1 MVNRETDTANGE
13 DDGPLTE
20 VNFWSSRTIDLSG
33 IHEQIERPGVK
44 KIVAALAAAKSSYLK
59 PFLDLSRM
67 IQEGREEA
75 VDNLKFLSNLTA
87 PCELLAD
94 ASPAEIPALLP
105 SILHVVRLVWRYSR
119 FYNTDERLTGLLRK
133 VSNEVIARC
142 RGAISTR
149 EILDGDV
156 EASTVTLE
164 QSIAA
169 GEAWRKVFASTKAA
183 IDADKDSAGGR
194 SWDGMDNASIFA
206 QVDAFMQRCRDLL
219 EVCEA
224 QAQFARRG
232 RGGKQAPLPEFGIKG
247 NAGDVASSL
256 RSIEAS
262 FEKSV
267 SVLRGLHYDVLDVK
281 STRWHDDYNAF
292 KSSIKD
298 LEVMFMNVV
307 NTVFEGAVTTTA
319 VVELLD
325 AFTALAKRETVRRCV
340 EKQAAAVHTAFAAE
354 VSGIKKTFDKLKG
367 SPPLMHRDHPKYAGA
382 ALWARTLHRR
392 VSRQWEELEAASA
405 YLSPSREAEAAA
417 AKYAELDSALDEYV
431 RKMYSEWIVTI
442 EAGMG
447 RFLDINLMVRSAQA
461 LQGGSGRERYGFIET
476 NFDRRLLQLFMEVRC
491 WGHLG
496 FEIPYTAT
504 DVTDHS
510 ERYRVLRENVTLVV
524 RDYNSNLSSLTP
536 AERKI
541 FGERLQYLEKKVGPG
556 LNKLTWS
563 AKQVTDIFIKDV
575 RRVTQ
580 EVTRLVADFQQ
591 TKRLAH
597 QICRSISATT
607 LVALKKKTVY
617 SQALFESD
625 QAAHHARIR
634 TVLGKFHE
642 ELRALLSASYE
653 TFKNDGEEVQREWR
667 KFVHGLDASVED
679 ALRLTVKRSLQEL
692 ARAING
698 DAKTDVQPLFQITV
712 TLHTSKVEFKPAIA
726 GDTGLTQTVNA
737 VAKEAIA
744 TTAAMPRLADSLLAA
759 AAAEAKDG
767 TKASFY
773 TALSNDEDV
782 LKVLVQVMSG
792 MREMLPKL
800 QQYLSTWDRYK
811 HIWDVD
817 KDAFMRRYAKAN
829 RALTAFE
836 TDITRYKELQHD
848 IQSEEG
854 ITSIGFIRI
863 DAAPLQQ
870 ALVAH
875 CHTWQAKF
883 TQLLNSN
890 AEAELNTLYS
900 HMAEV
905 TETFEKK
912 PLNLD
917 QLAAQINLH
926 AAEHSGIERTEAR
939 FEPLETQYRLLEKFE
954 VQVKESELA
963 RLAEL
968 RVNWGAYTKM
978 LADAS
983 SRLQKAKA
991 DFKDDLITS
1000 LNDFNDRVRET
1011 RDSFLKNAPF
1021 TADTT
1026 PEDAFETL
1034 ADFRAK
1040 CEAIRKSQA
1049 EMVSGLALF
1058 AIDPPANMETAAIEQ
1073 DLGTLEA
1080 IWTMLGEWTKS
1091 MDEWKFGR
1099 FSSMDTG
1106 AIDAV
1111 AQQYGKR
1118 VYKLKKEVKGW
1129 KVLDSLSDQID
1140 GIKKLMPLIGDLRN
1154 PAMRDR
1160 HWAQLME
1167 EVGQSFDPH
1176 SDSFTLE
1183 RVLELGLKDH
1193 EELIASLSNAAAK
1206 ELAIEEAVL
1215 KVEALWADLKLDITE
1230 YKEYLK
1236 LRSTEDVYSALEDNA
1251 VALSTMKSSRFAAA
1265 FVTDLEKWERTL
1277 SHISETI
1284 EVLMGTQRKWMY
1296 LESIFVGS
1304 EDIRK
1309 QLPAESAMFDDVND
1323 AFCGAMRTL
1332 SEAASALAGC
1342 TAPGM
1347 LDSLNAMD
1355 EKLDRI
1361 QKSLDEY
1368 LETKR
1373 QAFPRFYFLSNDD
1386 LLEILGQARD
1396 PQAVQP
1402 HMRKCFEAIK
1412 TLEMKEVG
1420 KDGKKVLEAVGINS
1434 TDKEYVPLSSPTL
1447 CGGPVETWLL
1457 GIEANMVS
1465 TLTSLLFK
1473 CYGEMK
1479 KTKREKWIKDWA
1491 GMLSLAAGQV
1501 AWTIECTKAL
1511 HSMSEG
1517 HKSAMRQARKK
1528 QTSLLNKLCDMV
1540 RGNLGKL
1547 DRNKVVN
1554 ILTVEVHSREVID
1567 KMVKA
1572 GCASV
1577 NDFEWLL
1584 QLRFYW
1590 EAGSEKCVVRQ
1601 TNTSHWFGYEYLGN
1615 PGRLVITPLTDR
1627 CYTTL
1632 TTALHLHRGGLP
1644 QGPAGTGKTE
1654 TVKDLAKNLAKN
1666 CIVFNCSDGLDY
1678 KSLGRMF
1685 SGLAQTGAW
1694 SCFDEFNRIE
1704 VEVLSV
1710 VAQQISSILTAI
1722 TEKRTRFV
1730 FEGRDI
1736 RLDPT
1741 CGIFVTMNPGYA
1753 GRSELPE
1760 NLKALLRPMSMM
1772 TPDISLII
1780 EIMLYAEGFT
1790 TSKIL
1795 SKKMN
1800 TLYHLMMQQLSKQDH
1815 YDFGLRSVKSVLN
1828 QAGAL
1833 KRSDPGL
1840 PEDVILLRS
1849 IRDMNAPKFIAQ
1861 DMPLFNA
1868 LMSDL
1873 FPGTDVPAIDYGK
1886 LQEALEDEM
1895 RARDL
1900 QLIPSVIFKCIQTY
1914 ESKLTRHGNMLVG
1927 PSLSGKSTAWSVLAA
1942 AMTNLKKAGVD
1953 GFESVRPIVINPKAV
1968 PYANLYGEYDLNT
1981 FEWTDGVLAKVMRDV
1996 CADEKPDEKWLLMDG
2011 PVDTLWIESMNT
2023 VLDDNKLLTLINGE
2037 RIAMPAQVSLLFE
2050 VEDLS
2055 VASPATVSRAG
2066 MVYVDASELGW
2077 RPYVDSWLAKKE
2089 GAIREQL
2096 QGLVDRS
2103 LAKGLALRKTVKEP
2117 IAIAEMAA
2125 ARSVCRLFDALSPPT
2140 NGEGAAKLIELSFF
2154 YALVWSLGASVDE
2167 QGRKVIDA
2175 YVRELE
2181 PSYPHKNSVFEYF
2194 VEPKRGAWAHWEE
2207 KLSTTFRIAPDTP
2220 FNQILVPTTDTV
2232 RYGHLMSTL
2241 MHAGWHVMLTGD
2253 VGVGKSSIITS
2264 TLGSLGES
2272 FLSTTINFSARTKS
2286 TRVSDDIEA
2295 KVEKRTKDTWAP
2307 PGGKKLVVF
2316 IDDFNMPEKEVFFA
2330 QPPLEILRQWMQYS
2344 FWYDLKKQT
2353 QKFVKDTQLVAG
2365 LGHPGG
2371 GRTAISARTT
2381 HCFHVLNLA
2390 FPAAS
2395 QVRKIFGTL
2404 INSHLVHFGEDVKSA
2419 GDLMVSATYEIYLK
2433 MCSDLLPTPDKP
2445 HYTFNLRDISRVMQG
2460 VMQAQK
2466 ISYDSK
2472 DAIIRLWVN
2481 ECYRVFGDRL
2491 TNEPDHATFA
2501 AIVNDRTIAAF
2512 GVKLSTFFK
2521 DGVMSQFCDFMSVP
2535 KTEGAKPPYEEV
2547 TDAHGLK
2554 KFVEEKLEDYNMEPG
2569 AQRMDLVC
2577 FSDAIGHICR
2587 IKRILSMPHG
2597 HAMLVGVGGSG
2608 RQSLTRLSAYIAEF
2622 KVFTIEVVRGYKS
2635 ELFREDLKKVYDLAG
2650 LQQLDTVFLFNDT
2663 QVIDNS
2669 FLEDI
2674 NGMLTAGE
2682 VSGLYPPDEASTIR
2696 EAVRADVEKAGRPTT
2711 NDSMWQFFIER
2722 TRAHLHIVLCMS
2734 PIGESYRDYVRMF
2747 PALVSCT
2754 TIDWFADWPADAL
2767 KEVAL
2772 KFLEDVPIEEKHLG
2786 GISSVF
2792 ATAQQSVLT
2801 ESRSMLAR
2809 LGRPNYVTPTNYLEL
2824 VKGYCKLLIE
2834 KRKKV
2839 GDQANKLKNGLQK
2852 LSDTAVQVAEMS
2864 VELEQ
2869 KKKIVAKATVEC
2881 EEMLVVI
2888 VQEKRVVDEQEK
2900 QVNTESEK
2908 LTKDEVETR
2917 KIADDA
2923 QGDLDKAL
2931 PALEAA
2937 QSALE
2942 LLNKKDMSEIKAYSK
2957 PPPAVEMVM
2966 EAVMVL
2972 RKSEA
2977 KWSEAKRQLGDANFL
2992 MQLVTFDK
3000 DGLTDSILSK
3010 VSKYTKL
3017 AEFDPE
3023 MVGNVSKAAKS
3034 LCMWVR
3040 AMEVY
3045 GRIAKEVAP
3054 KRAKLNAAMKT
3065 LSSKQALLAESQAK
3079 VKEISD
3085 RVAALRDKYTTNVN
3099 NKEKLKKESE
3109 DLEVML
3115 ARATQLV
3122 DGLGG
3127 ERARWEVSIGTLDD
3141 SLANLVGDCLLAA
3154 AFLSYCG
3161 PFDADYR
3168 QVLLTDNWAK
3178 AVRGLSIPCS
3188 EHFDFCNFLA
3198 NPEDVRDWNIQGLPA
3213 DAFSIENGVTVT
3225 RGTRWPLM
3233 IDPQEQANKWIRNME
3248 KANGLKVVTLK
3259 QADYLRTLENA
3270 IAFGQPVLM
3279 QEVEEELDP
3288 SLEPIMSRAVVKVG
3302 NRQII
3307 RLGDKEVDYNPDFR
3321 FYLTTKLANPHYTP
3335 EISTKACLVNF
3346 CVKQQGLEDQLL
3358 GIVVRKERPELEVQ
3372 KNDLVV
3378 AVASGKRKL
3387 VELEDT
3393 ILRMLSEASGSLL
3406 DDEELVLTLQSSKT
3420 TSNEVQS
3427 QLAVSEQTEK
3437 KIDAARE
3444 GYRPCAN
3451 RASILYFLLSDLA
3464 RVDPMYQ
3471 FSLDAYVGLFNQSLD
3486 KSAKSDDLQERLK
3499 SLNEYH
3505 TFFVYRS
3512 TCRALFEMHKLLFSF
3527 QICSKILQG
3536 AGKMDV
3542 PEYNFFLRGGQVFD
3556 KSQQPANPCAGWM
3569 SELAWDHV
3577 TELDKLPNFRN
3588 IMQSFESSGRDW
3600 AEWYRHPE
3608 PETPAAR
3615 LPGEWENRCT
3625 ELQRLIIVRCLR
3637 PDRIVFA
3644 TTAFIVNNLGAR
3656 YTEPPVLDLGSVL
3669 GDSTAITPLIFV
3681 LSPGV
3686 DPTNQ
3691 LIHLSQQKEVIFNTI
3706 ALGQGQS
3713 PHAVRL
3719 IDEGLQEGHWVLLAN
3734 CHLMMSWLGELDKMI
3749 EAFPTRSPHASFR
3762 LWLSSSPH
3770 PYFPIGILQRGVKMT
3785 TEPPKGLKANMTR
3798 LIHNMP
3804 ESKFSQC
3811 SKPQKYKKL
3820 LYAMCWFHSLLV
3832 DRRKFGNLGWNIP
3845 YDFNDS
3851 DFEVSELCLRLYLDE
3866 YDQTPWDALKY
3877 LISEINYG
3885 GRVTDDRDRRLMN
3898 VYMDQFFCDDAISV
3912 PSHKLSSLPN
3922 YVVPENGPLV
3932 SYKEVCAG
3940 LPQIDR
3946 PEAFG
3951 QHPNADI
3958 ASQIEAG
3965 NSMLEVI
3972 VSLQPRTAD
3981 GAGETPDDKVY
3992 ALAGDL
3998 LELVPEPCDIDAKAG
4013 DGDGSAMHVVLVQE
4027 LQRYN
4032 KLLVSIRRS
4041 LSDVRKG
4048 IKGLV
4053 VMSSEL
4059 DAIFQRLLVGA
4070 VPPTWLST
4078 YPSLKPL
4085 ASWSRDL
4092 IQRWQQLMDWCDHGM
4107 PAVFWLAGFTY
4118 PTGFLTALMQTT
4130 ARENTVSVDTLSWD
4144 FPIVNQEEGELRSRP
4159 KDGAYVKG
4167 LFLEGAGWSHENS
4180 CLCEPGPMELI
4191 YNMPIVHFKP
4201 VEAKKRGGKGM
4212 YSCPLYLYPL
4222 RTGSRERP
4230 SFMLNVDIKS
4240 GSTEPEA
4247 WVKRGTALLLALAQ

>member
-1 MVNRETDTANGE
+1 MPSLEAE
-13 DDGPLTE
+13 D
-20 VNFWSSRTIDLSG
+20 
-33 IHEQIERPGVK
+33 
-44 KIVAALAAAKSSYLK
+44 AAAK
-59 PFLDLSRM
+59 F
-67 IQEGREEA
+67 
-75 VDNLKFLSNLTA
+75 
-87 PCELLAD
+87 
-94 ASPAEIPALLP
+94 
-105 SILHVVRLVWRYSR
+105 
-119 FYNTDERLTGLLRK
+119 DE
-133 VSNEVIARC
+133 
-142 RGAISTR
+142 
-149 EILDGDV
+149 
-156 EASTVTLE
+156 
-164 QSIAA
+164 
-169 GEAWRKVFASTKAA
+169 
-183 IDADKDSAGGR
+183 
-194 SWDGMDNASIFA
+194 
-206 QVDAFMQRCRDLL
+206 
-219 EVCEA
+219 
-224 QAQFARRG
+224 
-232 RGGKQAPLPEFGIKG
+232 
-247 NAGDVASSL
+247 
-256 RSIEAS
+256 
-262 FEKSV
+262 
-267 SVLRGLHYDVLDVK
+267 
-281 STRWHDDYNAF
+281 
-292 KSSIKD
+292 
-298 LEVMFMNVV
+298 
-307 NTVFEGAVTTTA
+307 
-319 VVELLD
+319 LD
-325 AFTALAKRETVRRCV
+325 A
-340 EKQAAAVHTAFAAE
+340 
-354 VSGIKKTFDKLKG
+354 
-367 SPPLMHRDHPKYAGA
+367 
-382 ALWARTLHRR
+382 
-392 VSRQWEELEAASA
+392 
-405 YLSPSREAEAAA
+405 
-417 AKYAELDSALDEYV
+417 ALDEFV
-431 RKMYSEWIVTI
+431 RKMYADWIMTI
-442 EAGMG
+442 EAGMH
-447 RFLDINLMVRSAQA
+447 RHLEIPLMVRSTQVLEGAT
-461 LQGGSGRERYGFIET
+461 GRERYGYIET
-476 NFDRRLLQLFMEVRC
+476 NFDKRLLQLFMEVRY
-491 WGHLG
+491 WEQLG
-496 FEIPYTAT
+496 FEIPYAAS
-504 DVTDHS
+504 DVTNHS
-510 ERYRVLRENVTLVV
+510 ERYRVLRENVMLVV
-524 RDYNSNLSSLTP
+524 RDYNANLSSLQP
-536 AERKI
+536 AERKL
-541 FGERLQYLEKKVGPG
+541 FGERLQYLEKKVAPG
-556 LNKLTWS
+556 LNKLTWA
-563 AKQVTDIFIKDV
+563 AKQVTDSFVKDV

-580 EVTRLVADFQQ
+580 EVMRLVADFQQ
-591 TKRLAH
+591 TKRLAN
-597 QICRSISATT
+597 QTCRSLGTT
-607 LVALKKKTVY
+607 SLVALKKKTVY
-617 SQALFESD
+617 SQSMFETD
-625 QAAHHARIR
+625 QAAHHEKIRATFAR
-634 TVLGKFHE
+634 FHE
-642 ELRALLSASYE
+642 EIRSLLASSYE

-667 KFVHGLDASVED
+667 KFVHGVDSSVED
-679 ALRLTVKRSLQEL
+679 ALRQTVKRSLLEL
-692 ARAING
+692 SRAING
-698 DAKTDVQPLFQITV
+698 DTKTDVQPLFQITI
-712 TLHTSKVEFKPAIA
+712 TLQASKVEFKPAIA

-744 TTAAMPRLADSLLAA
+744 TTSAMPRLADSLLASSTESKGGA
-759 AAAEAKDG
+759 LG
-767 TKASFY
+767 SFY

-792 MREMLPKL
+792 MREIMPKL
-800 QQYLSTWDRYK
+800 QKYLVTWDRYK

-836 TDITRYKELQHD
+836 TDITRYKELQQD

-854 ITSIGFIRI
+854 ITNIGFIRI
-863 DAAPLQQ
+863 DAAPLKQ

-875 CHTWQAKF
+875 CHTWQTKF
-883 TQLLNSN
+883 TQLLNTN
-890 AEAELNTLYS
+890 AEAELNALYS

-905 TETFEKK
+905 TATFETK
-912 PLNLD
+912 PLNLE
-917 QLAAQINLH
+917 QLASQINLH
-926 AAEHSGIERTEAR
+926 TAEQAGIERTEAR

-954 VQVKESELA
+954 VQVKESELT

-968 RVNWGAYTKM
+968 RVEWGTFKKTLM
-978 LADAS
+978 DAS
-983 SRLQKAKA
+983 TRLQKAKA
-991 DFKDDLITS
+991 DFKDDLMTS
-1000 LNDFNDRVRET
+1000 LNDFNDGVKEARE
-1011 RDSFLKNAPF
+1011 SFLKTAPF
-1021 TADTT
+1021 TADVNS
-1026 PEDAFETL
+1026 EDAFEMI
-1034 ADFRAK
+1034 ADFKAK
-1040 CEAIRKSQA
+1040 CLAIRKTEG
-1049 EMVSGLALF
+1049 EMASGLAIF
-1058 AIDPPANMETAAIEQ
+1058 SIEPPSNKETTAIEK
-1073 DLGTLEA
+1073 DLETLEA
-1080 IWTMLGEWTKS
+1080 IWSMLREWNQS
-1091 MDEWKFGR
+1091 MEEWKFGK
-1099 FSSMDTG
+1099 FSNMNIEVIETS
-1106 AIDAV
+1106 

-1118 VYKLKKEVKGW
+1118 VHKLKKEIKGW
-1129 KVLDSLSDQID
+1129 KVLDSLSEQIE
-1140 GIKKLMPLIGDLRN
+1140 GIKKLMPLIADLRN
-1154 PAMRDR
+1154 PAMRER
-1160 HWAQLME
+1160 HWTQLME
-1167 EVGQSFDPH
+1167 EVGHNFDPH
-1176 SDSFTLE
+1176 ADSFTLE
-1183 RVLELGLKDH
+1183 KVLELGLKDH
-1193 EELIASLSNAAAK
+1193 EELISSLSNAAAK
-1206 ELAIEEAVL
+1206 ELAIEEAVS
-1215 KVEALWADLKLDITE
+1215 KVEAQWKELKLDICE

-1251 VALSTMKSSRFAAA
+1251 VMLSTMKASRYAVA
-1265 FVTDLEKWERTL
+1265 FLADLEKWERTL

-1309 QLPAESAMFDDVND
+1309 QLPAESAMFDEVNA
-1323 AFCGAMRTL
+1323 AFCGAMMKL
-1332 SEAASALAGC
+1332 NEAPSALAGC
-1342 TAPGM
+1342 TSAGM
-1347 LDSLNAMD
+1347 LESLNAM
-1355 EKLDRI
+1355 EERLDRI

-1412 TLEMKEVG
+1412 TLEMKEAG

-1434 TDKEYVPLSSPTL
+1434 VDKEYVPFTSPTL
-1447 CGGPVETWLL
+1447 CAGPVESWLL
-1457 GIEANMVS
+1457 GVEANMVN
-1465 TLTSLLFK
+1465 TITSLLFK

-1479 KTKREKWIKDWA
+1479 KAKREKWIKEWA
-1491 GMLSLAAGQV
+1491 GMLSLAAGQI
-1501 AWTIECTKAL
+1501 AWTVECTKAL

-1517 HKSAMRQARKK
+1517 HKTAMRQARKK

-1547 DRNKVVN
+1547 DRKKVVN

-1601 TNTSHWFGYEYLGN
+1601 TNTSHWFGYEYIGN

-1710 VAQQISSILTAI
+1710 VAQQILCILTAV
-1722 TEKRTRFV
+1722 TEKRTRFM
-1730 FEGRDI
+1730 FEGKDI
-1736 RLDPT
+1736 KLDST

-1833 KRSDPGL
+1833 KRSDPEL
-1840 PEDVILLRS
+1840 AEDVILLRS

-1873 FPGTDVPAIDYGK
+1873 FPGTDVPVVDYGK
-1886 LQEALEDEM
+1886 LQEALEEEM
-1895 RARDL
+1895 RARNL
-1900 QLIPSVIFKCIQTY
+1900 QLVPSVIFKCIQTY

-1927 PSLSGKSTAWSVLAA
+1927 PSLSGKSTAWNVLAS
-1942 AMTNLKKAGVD
+1942 AMTNLKKAGVE
-1953 GFESVRPIVINPKAV
+1953 GFESVRTIVINPKAV

-1996 CADEKPDEKWLLMDG
+1996 CSDEKPEEKWLLMDG

-2077 RPYVDSWLAKKE
+2077 RPYVDSWLAEKQGSVK
-2089 GAIREQL
+2089 EQL

-2103 LAKGLALRKTVKEP
+2103 LAKGLAIKRSAKEP
-2117 IAIAEMAA
+2117 IPIVDMAA
-2125 ARSVCRLFDALSPPT
+2125 ARSLCRLFDALNPST
-2140 NGEGAAKLIELSFF
+2140 EGEGATKLIELVFY
-2154 YALVWSLGASVDE
+2154 YALVWSLGATFDE
-2167 QGRKVIDA
+2167 EGRKAID
-2175 YVRELE
+2175 VFMRELD
-2181 PSYPHKNSVFEYF
+2181 PSYPHRDSVFEYW
-2194 VEPKRGAWAHWEE
+2194 VDPKRGGWAHWDE
-2207 KLSTTFRIAPDTP
+2207 KLSSNFRIPTDTP
-2220 FNQILVPTTDTV
+2220 FNQILVPTTDTA
-2232 RYGHLMSTL
+2232 RYGYLLSTL
-2241 MHAGWHVMLTGD
+2241 MHSGWHVMLTGD
-2253 VGVGKSSIITS
+2253 VGVGKSSIISS
-2264 TLGSLGES
+2264 TLGSLGDS
-2272 FLSTTINFSARTKS
+2272 FLSTNINFSARTKS

-2307 PGGKKLVVF
+2307 PSGKKLIVF

-2353 QKFVKDTQLVAG
+2353 QKFVRDTQLVAG

-2371 GRTAISARTT
+2371 GRTTISPRTT

-2395 QVRKIFGTL
+2395 QVRKIFGAL
-2404 INSHLVHFGEDVKSA
+2404 INSHLVNFGEDVKSA
-2419 GDLMVSATYEIYLK
+2419 GDLMVNATYEIYIK

-2445 HYTFNLRDISRVMQG
+2445 HYTFNLRDISRVVQG
-2460 VMQAQK
+2460 IMQAQK
-2466 ISYDSK
+2466 ISYDSRE
-2472 DAIIRLWVN
+2472 AIIRLWAN

-2491 TNEPDHATFA
+2491 TNDADHETFT
-2501 AIVNDRTIAAF
+2501 AIVDGRTVAAF
-2512 GVKLSTFFK
+2512 GVPLKNIFK
-2521 DGVMSQFCDFMSVP
+2521 EGVMTQFCDFMSVP
-2535 KTEGAKPPYEEV
+2535 ATEGATPPYEEV
-2547 TDAHGLK
+2547 TDAPALK
-2554 KFVEEKLEDYNMEPG
+2554 KFIEEKLDDYNMEPG

-2577 FSDAIGHICR
+2577 FSDAISHICR
-2587 IKRILSMPHG
+2587 IKRILGMPHG

-2608 RQSLTRLSAYIAEF
+2608 RQSLTRLAAYIAEF

-2635 ELFREDLKKVYDLAG
+2635 DLFREDLKKVYDLTG

-2674 NGMLTAGE
+2674 NGMLTSGE
-2682 VSGLYPPDEASTIR
+2682 VSGLYPADEANNIR
-2696 EAVRADVEKAGRPTT
+2696 EAMRPDVEKAGLPMT
-2711 NDSMWQFFIER
+2711 NDSMWQFFIR
-2722 TRAHLHIVLCMS
+2722 RVRAHLHVVLCMS
-2734 PIGESYRDYVRMF
+2734 PIGESYRNYVRMF

-2754 TIDWFADWPADAL
+2754 TIDWFSDWPAEAL

-2772 KFLEDVPIEEKHLG
+2772 KFLEEVQIDEKHLSG
-2786 GISSVF
+2786 VSSIF

-2834 KRKKV
+2834 KRKTV

-2852 LSDTAVQVAEMS
+2852 LSDTAVQVADMS

-2900 QVNTESEK
+2900 QVNAESEK
-2908 LTKDEVETR
+2908 IAKDEVETR

-2937 QSALE
+2937 QNALE

-2957 PPPAVEMVM
+2957 PPPAVEMVL

-2972 RKSEA
+2972 RKSEP
-2977 KWSEAKRQLGDANFL
+2977 KWAEAKKQLGDANFL
-2992 MQLVTFDK
+2992 MQLVTYDK
-3000 DGLTDSILSK
+3000 EQLTDAILTK

-3023 MVGNVSKAAKS
+3023 QVGNVSRAAKS

-3065 LSSKQALLAESQAK
+3065 LSAKQAQLAEAQAK

-3099 NKEKLKKESE
+3099 NKERLKKESE

-3127 ERARWEVSIGTLDD
+3127 ERARWEVSIGTLEKA
-3141 SLANLVGDCLLAA
+3141 LANLVGDCLLAA

-3168 QVLLTDNWAK
+3168 HTLLKDNWAK
-3178 AVRGLSIPCS
+3178 AVRSLSIPCS
-3188 EHFDFCNFLA
+3188 EDFDFCNFLA

-3213 DAFSIENGVTVT
+3213 DAFSTENGVTVT

-3248 KANGLKVVTLK
+3248 KDNGLKVVTLK
-3259 QADYLRTLENA
+3259 QTDYLRTLENA
-3270 IAFGQPVLM
+3270 ITFGQPVLM

-3288 SLEPIMSRAVVKVG
+3288 SLEPIMSRAIVKVG
-3302 NRQII
+3302 NRSII
-3307 RLGDKEVDYNPDFR
+3307 RLGDKEVEYNPEFR

-3471 FSLDAYVGLFNQSLD
+3471 FSLDAYVGLFNLSLD
-3486 KSAKSDDLQERLK
+3486 KSTKSDDLQERIK
-3499 SLNEYH
+3499 SLNDYH
-3505 TFFVYRS
+3505 TYFVYRS

-3536 AGKMDV
+3536 AGKMDLE
-3542 PEYNFFLRGGQVFD
+3542 EYDFFLRGGQVFD
-3556 KSQQPANPCAGWM
+3556 KSQQPPNPCSDWM
-3569 SELAWDHV
+3569 SEMAWDHI
-3577 TELDKLPNFRN
+3577 TELDKLSNFRN
-3588 IMQSFESSGRDW
+3588 IMQSFESNARDW

-3615 LPGEWENRCT
+3615 LPGEWENRCS

-3656 YTEPPVLDLGSVL
+3656 YTEPPVLDLNSVL
-3669 GDSTAITPLIFV
+3669 GDSTPITPLIFV

-3691 LIHLSQQKEVIFNTI
+3691 LMQLSQQKEVTFNTI

-3749 EAFPTRSPHASFR
+3749 EAFPTRSPHSAFR

-3770 PYFPIGILQRGVKMT
+3770 PNFPIGILQRGVKMT

-3798 LIHNMP
+3798 LINNMP

-3811 SKPQKYKKL
+3811 TKPHKYKKL

-3866 YDQTPWDALKY
+3866 YEETPWDALKY

-3898 VYMDQFFCDDAISV
+3898 VYMDQFFSDDTINT
-3912 PSHKLSSLPN
+3912 PGHKLSSLSN
-3922 YVVPENGPLV
+3922 YVVPEDGPLA
-3932 SYKEVCAG
+3932 SYREVCAG

-3972 VSLQPRTAD
+3972 VSLQPRTSD
-3981 GAGETPDDKVY
+3981 GAGMTPDDKVY

-3998 LELVPEPCDIDAKAG
+3998 LELVPEACDIDEKAG

-4032 KLLVSIRRS
+4032 KLLVTIRKS

-4053 VMSSEL
+4053 VMSSDL
-4059 DAIFQRLLVGA
+4059 DAIFQKLLVGA
-4070 VPPTWLST
+4070 VPPTWLSA

-4092 IQRWQQLMDWCDHGM
+4092 IHRWQQLMDWCDKGM
-4107 PAVFWLAGFTY
+4107 PTVFWLAGFTY
-4118 PTGFLTALMQTT
+4118 PTGFLTALMQTA
-4130 ARENTVSVDTLSWD
+4130 ARENTVSVDTLSWE
-4144 FPIVNQEEGELRSRP
+4144 FPIITQNESDLKTRP

-4167 LFLEGAGWSHENS
+4167 LFLEGAGWHHDNA
-4180 CLCEPGPMELI
+4180 CLCEPEPMELI
-4191 YNMPIVHFKP
+4191 YNMPIMHFKP
-4201 VEAKKRGGKGM
+4201 VETKKRGGKGF

-4230 SFMLNVDIKS
+4230 SFMLNVDLKS
-4240 GSTEPEA
+4240 GSADPEA

>member
-1 MVNRETDTANGE
+1 MVG
-13 DDGPLTE
+13 
-20 VNFWSSRTIDLSG
+20 
-33 IHEQIERPGVK
+33 
-44 KIVAALAAAKSSYLK
+44 
-59 PFLDLSRM
+59 
-67 IQEGREEA
+67 
-75 VDNLKFLSNLTA
+75 
-87 PCELLAD
+87 
-94 ASPAEIPALLP
+94 
-105 SILHVVRLVWRYSR
+105 
-119 FYNTDERLTGLLRK
+119 
-133 VSNEVIARC
+133 
-142 RGAISTR
+142 
-149 EILDGDV
+149 
-156 EASTVTLE
+156 
-164 QSIAA
+164 
-169 GEAWRKVFASTKAA
+169 
-183 IDADKDSAGGR
+183 
-194 SWDGMDNASIFA
+194 
-206 QVDAFMQRCRDLL
+206 
-219 EVCEA
+219 
-224 QAQFARRG
+224 
-232 RGGKQAPLPEFGIKG
+232 
-247 NAGDVASSL
+247 
-256 RSIEAS
+256 
-262 FEKSV
+262 
-267 SVLRGLHYDVLDVK
+267 
-281 STRWHDDYNAF
+281 
-292 KSSIKD
+292 
-298 LEVMFMNVV
+298 
-307 NTVFEGAVTTTA
+307 
-319 VVELLD
+319 
-325 AFTALAKRETVRRCV
+325 
-340 EKQAAAVHTAFAAE
+340 
-354 VSGIKKTFDKLKG
+354 
-367 SPPLMHRDHPKYAGA
+367 
-382 ALWARTLHRR
+382 
-392 VSRQWEELEAASA
+392 
-405 YLSPSREAEAAA
+405 
-417 AKYAELDSALDEYV
+417 
-431 RKMYSEWIVTI
+431 
-442 EAGMG
+442 
-447 RFLDINLMVRSAQA
+447 
-461 LQGGSGRERYGFIET
+461 
-476 NFDRRLLQLFMEVRC
+476 
-491 WGHLG
+491 
-496 FEIPYTAT
+496 
-504 DVTDHS
+504 
-510 ERYRVLRENVTLVV
+510 
-524 RDYNSNLSSLTP
+524 
-536 AERKI
+536 
-541 FGERLQYLEKKVGPG
+541 
-556 LNKLTWS
+556 
-563 AKQVTDIFIKDV
+563 
-575 RRVTQ
+575 
-580 EVTRLVADFQQ
+580 
-591 TKRLAH
+591 
-597 QICRSISATT
+597 
-607 LVALKKKTVY
+607 
-617 SQALFESD
+617 
-625 QAAHHARIR
+625 
-634 TVLGKFHE
+634 
-642 ELRALLSASYE
+642 
-653 TFKNDGEEVQREWR
+653 
-667 KFVHGLDASVED
+667 
-679 ALRLTVKRSLQEL
+679 
-692 ARAING
+692 
-698 DAKTDVQPLFQITV
+698 
-712 TLHTSKVEFKPAIA
+712 
-726 GDTGLTQTVNA
+726 
-737 VAKEAIA
+737 
-744 TTAAMPRLADSLLAA
+744 
-759 AAAEAKDG
+759 
-767 TKASFY
+767 
-773 TALSNDEDV
+773 
-782 LKVLVQVMSG
+782 
-792 MREMLPKL
+792 
-800 QQYLSTWDRYK
+800 
-811 HIWDVD
+811 
-817 KDAFMRRYAKAN
+817 
-829 RALTAFE
+829 
-836 TDITRYKELQHD
+836 
-848 IQSEEG
+848 
-854 ITSIGFIRI
+854 
-863 DAAPLQQ
+863 
-870 ALVAH
+870 
-875 CHTWQAKF
+875 
-883 TQLLNSN
+883 
-890 AEAELNTLYS
+890 
-900 HMAEV
+900 
-905 TETFEKK
+905 
-912 PLNLD
+912 
-917 QLAAQINLH
+917 
-926 AAEHSGIERTEAR
+926 
-939 FEPLETQYRLLEKFE
+939 
-954 VQVKESELA
+954 
-963 RLAEL
+963 
-968 RVNWGAYTKM
+968 
-978 LADAS
+978 
-983 SRLQKAKA
+983 
-991 DFKDDLITS
+991 
-1000 LNDFNDRVRET
+1000 
-1011 RDSFLKNAPF
+1011 
-1021 TADTT
+1021 
-1026 PEDAFETL
+1026 
-1034 ADFRAK
+1034 
-1040 CEAIRKSQA
+1040 
-1049 EMVSGLALF
+1049 GLAIF
-1058 AIDPPANMETAAIEQ
+1058 SIDPPVNKETASIEK
-1073 DLGTLEA
+1073 DLATLEG
-1080 IWTMLGEWTKS
+1080 IWTMLGEWNTS
-1091 MDEWKFGR
+1091 MDEWKFGK
-1099 FSSMDTG
+1099 FSNMDTG
-1106 AIDAV
+1106 AIDTV

-1118 VYKLKKEVKGW
+1118 VYNLKKEVKGW
-1129 KVLDSLSDQID
+1129 KVLDSLSEQID

-1154 PAMRDR
+1154 PAMRER

-1167 EVGQSFDPH
+1167 EVGQSFDPA
-1176 SDSFTLE
+1176 SDAFTLE
-1183 RVLELGLKDH
+1183 MVLELGLKNH
-1193 EELIASLSNAAAK
+1193 QELIASLSNAAAK
-1206 ELAIEEAVL
+1206 ELAIEEAIV
-1215 KVEALWADLKLDITE
+1215 KVEALWADLKLDIAE

-1236 LRSTEDVYSALEDNA
+1236 LRTTEDVYSALEDNA

-1265 FVTDLEKWERTL
+1265 FLPDLEKWERTL

-1309 QLPAESAMFDDVND
+1309 QLPAESAMFDEVNT
-1323 AFCGAMRTL
+1323 AFCGAMKSL
-1332 SEAASALAGC
+1332 HESESALKGC
-1342 TAPGM
+1342 TAAGM
-1347 LDSLNAMD
+1347 LDGLNAMD

-1402 HMRKCFEAIK
+1402 HIRKCFEAIK

-1420 KDGKKVLEAVGINS
+1420 RDGKKVLEAVAINS
-1434 TDKEYVPLSSPTL
+1434 VDREYVPLTSPTV
-1447 CGGPVETWLL
+1447 CGGPVESWLL
-1457 GIEANMVS
+1457 GIETNMVS
-1465 TLTSLLFK
+1465 TMTTLLFK
-1473 CYGEMK
+1473 CYNDMK

-1501 AWTIECTKAL
+1501 AWTVECTKAL
-1511 HSMSEG
+1511 HSMAEG
-1517 HKSAMRQARKK
+1517 QKTAMRQARKK
-1528 QTSLLNKLCDMV
+1528 QTTLLNKLCDMV

-1577 NDFEWLL
+1577 HDFEWLL

-1666 CIVFNCSDGLDY
+1666 CIVFNCSDGLDF

-1710 VAQQISSILTAI
+1710 VAQQILCILTAV
-1722 TEKRTRFV
+1722 TEKKSRFM
-1730 FEGRDI
+1730 FEGKDI
-1736 RLDPT
+1736 KLDVT

-1760 NLKALLRPMSMM
+1760 NLKSLLRPMSMM

-1833 KRSDPGL
+1833 KRTSPEMT
-1840 PEDVILLRS
+1840 EDVILLRS

-1868 LMSDL
+1868 LMADL
-1873 FPGTDVPAIDYGK
+1873 FPGTDLPVVDYGK
-1886 LQEALEDEM
+1886 LQEAIEAEL
-1895 RARDL
+1895 RARNL
-1900 QLIPSVIFKCIQTY
+1900 QLIPAVIFKCIQTY

-1942 AMTNLKKAGVD
+1942 AMTSLKKAGVE
-1953 GFESVRPIVINPKAV
+1953 GFEAVRPIVINPKAV
-1968 PYANLYGEYDLNT
+1968 PYANLYGEYDLQT

-2077 RPYVDSWLAKKE
+2077 RPYVDSWLAQKE
-2089 GAIREQL
+2089 GPLKEQL
-2096 QGLVDRS
+2096 LGLVDRS
-2103 LAKGLALRKTVKEP
+2103 LAKGLALKKNVKEP
-2117 IAIAEMAA
+2117 IAICEMAA
-2125 ARSVCRLFDALSPPT
+2125 ARSVCRLFDALKPPT
-2140 NGEGAAKLIELSFF
+2140 EGEGAAKLVELSFF
-2154 YALVWSLGASVDE
+2154 YALVWSLGATVDE
-2167 QGRKVIDA
+2167 EGRKTIDA

-2181 PSYPHKNSVFEYF
+2181 PSYPHKDSVFEYW
-2194 VEPKRGAWAHWEE
+2194 VDPKKGAWAHWEE
-2207 KLSTTFRIAPDTP
+2207 RLSTAFRIAPDTP

-2232 RYGHLMSTL
+2232 RYGYLMSSL
-2241 MHAGWHVMLTGD
+2241 MQAGWHVMLTGE
-2253 VGVGKSSIITS
+2253 VGVGKTSIITS
-2264 TLGSLGES
+2264 TLALLGEGY
-2272 FLSTTINFSARTKS
+2272 LSTTINFSARTKS

-2316 IDDFNMPEKEVFFA
+2316 IDDFNMPEKEIFFA

-2371 GRTAISARTT
+2371 GRTAISPRTA

-2390 FPAAS
+2390 FPAES
-2395 QVRKIFGTL
+2395 QVKKIFGTL
-2404 INSHLVHFGEDVKSA
+2404 INSHLVNFGEDVKPA
-2419 GDLMVSATYEIYLK
+2419 GDLMVGATYEIYCRL
-2433 MCSDLLPTPDKP
+2433 CADLLPTPDKP
-2445 HYTFNLRDISRVMQG
+2445 HYTFNLRDISRVVQG

-2466 ISYDSK
+2466 ASYDSK
-2472 DAIIRLWVN
+2472 ESIIRLWVN

-2491 TNEPDHATFA
+2491 TNYTDL
-2501 AIVNDRTIAAF
+2501 AIFSGVVDERTVAAF
-2512 GVKLSTFFK
+2512 GNHVKAFFK
-2521 DGVMSQFCDFMSVP
+2521 NGVLSQFCDFMSVSAV
-2535 KTEGAKPPYEEV
+2535 EGAPAPYEEV
-2547 TDAHGLK
+2547 TDAPLLK
-2554 KFVEEKLEDYNMEPG
+2554 KFVEEKLDDYNMEPG

-2577 FSDAIGHICR
+2577 FSDAIGHVCR
-2587 IKRILSMPHG
+2587 IKRIIGMPLG

-2608 RQSLTRLSAYIAEF
+2608 RQSLTRLAAYIAEF

-2650 LQQLDTVFLFNDT
+2650 IQQLNTVFLFNDT
-2663 QVIDNS
+2663 QVIENS

-2682 VSGLYPPDEASTIR
+2682 VSGLYPADEASTIR
-2696 EAVRADVEKAGRPTT
+2696 EAVRADVEKAGLPMT

-2722 TRAHLHIVLCMS
+2722 TRKHLHVVLCMS

-2754 TIDWFADWPADAL
+2754 TIDWFSDWPADAL

-2772 KFLEDVPIEEKHLG
+2772 KFLEEVQIDPKLLG

-2801 ESRSMLAR
+2801 ESSSMLAR

-2824 VKGYCKLLIE
+2824 VKGYCKLLVE

-2839 GDQANKLKNGLQK
+2839 GDQAGKLKNGLQK
-2852 LSDTAVQVAEMS
+2852 LSDTAIQVAEMS
-2864 VELEQ
+2864 IQLEV
-2869 KKKIVAKATVEC
+2869 KKKVVAKATVEC
-2881 EEMLVVI
+2881 EEMLVFI

-2900 QVNTESEK
+2900 QVNAESEK
-2908 LTKDEVETR
+2908 ITKDEVETR

-2931 PALEAA
+2931 PALEMA

-2942 LLNKKDMSEIKAYSK
+2942 LLNKKDMSEIKAYK
-2957 PPPAVEMVM
+2957 QPPYAVEMVL

-2972 RKSEA
+2972 RKSEP
-2977 KWSEAKRQLGDANFL
+2977 KWAEAKKQLGDANFL
-2992 MQLVTFDK
+2992 SQLVHFDK
-3000 DGLTDSILSK
+3000 ESLGDAVLSK

-3023 MVGNVSKAAKS
+3023 TVGNVSKAAKS

-3040 AMEVY
+3040 AMETY
-3045 GRIAKEVAP
+3045 GRIAKDVTP
-3054 KRAKLNAAMKT
+3054 KRNKLNAAMKT
-3065 LSSKQALLAESQAK
+3065 LAQKQAQLAESQAK

-3085 RVAALRDKYTTNVN
+3085 RVAALREKYTTNVN

-3127 ERARWEVSIGTLDD
+3127 ERARWEVSIGTLES

-3168 QVLLTDNWAK
+3168 QILLKDNWAK
-3178 AVRGLSIPCS
+3178 AVRGLQIPCS
-3188 EHFDFCNFLA
+3188 EDFDFCNFLA

-3213 DAFSIENGVTVT
+3213 DSFSTENGVTVT

-3248 KANGLKVVTLK
+3248 KENGLKVVTLK
-3259 QADYLRTLENA
+3259 QSDYLRTLENA
-3270 IAFGQPVLM
+3270 ITFGQPVLM
-3279 QEVEEELDP
+3279 QEVEELLDP
-3288 SLEPIMSRAVVKVG
+3288 SLEPIMSRAIVKVG
-3302 NRQII
+3302 NRSII
-3307 RLGDKEVDYNPDFR
+3307 KLGDKEVDYNPEFR

-3378 AVASGKRKL
+3378 AVAAGKRKL

-3420 TSNEVQS
+3420 TSNEVES
-3427 QLAVSEQTEK
+3427 QLAISEQTEK

-3444 GYRPCAN
+3444 GYRPCAY

-3471 FSLDAYVGLFNQSLD
+3471 FSLDAYVGLFNLSLD

-3499 SLNEYH
+3499 ALNDHH

-3527 QICSKILQG
+3527 QICSKVLQG
-3536 AGKMDV
+3536 AGKMNLD
-3542 PEYNFFLRGGQVFD
+3542 EYNFFLRGGQVFD
-3556 KSQQPANPCAGWM
+3556 KSQQPDNPSADWI
-3569 SELAWDHV
+3569 SEIAWDHI
-3577 TELDKLPNFRN
+3577 TELDKLASFYG

-3600 AEWYRHPE
+3600 HEWYRHAE
-3608 PETPAAR
+3608 PESPGAR
-3615 LPGEWENRCT
+3615 LPGEWENRCS
-3625 ELQRLIIVRCLR
+3625 EMQRLILVRCLR

-3656 YTEPPVLDLGSVL
+3656 FTEPPVLDLASVL
-3669 GDSTAITPLIFV
+3669 GDSTAATPLIFV

-3691 LIHLSQQKEVIFNTI
+3691 LLQLSAQKEVTFNAI

-3719 IDEGLQEGHWVLLAN
+3719 IEEGLTKGHWVLLAN

-3749 EAFPTRSPHASFR
+3749 ESFPARAPHASFR

-3770 PYFPIGILQRGVKMT
+3770 PDFPIGILQRGIKMT

-3798 LIHNMP
+3798 LINNMP
-3804 ESKFSQC
+3804 ESKFSAC
-3811 SKPQKYKKL
+3811 TKPHKYKKL

-3866 YDQTPWDALKY
+3866 YDETPWDALKY

-3898 VYMDQFFCDDAISV
+3898 VYMDQFFCDETLTA
-3912 PSHKLSSLPN
+3912 PQHRLSAMPN
-3922 YVVPENGPLV
+3922 YVVPEDGALP

-3946 PEAFG
+3946 PEAYG

-3981 GAGETPDDKVY
+3981 GVGMTPDDKAY

-3998 LELVPEPCDIDAKAG
+3998 LELVPHACDIEAKAG
-4013 DGDGSAMHVVLVQE
+4013 ESDGSALHVVLVQE

-4032 KLLVSIRRS
+4032 KLLLSIRKS
-4041 LSDVRKG
+4041 LTNVRKG

-4053 VMSSEL
+4053 VMSPEL
-4059 DAIFQRLLVGA
+4059 DAIFQKLLVGA
-4070 VPPTWLST
+4070 VPPTWLSA

-4092 IQRWQQLMDWCDHGM
+4092 IQRWQQLMDWCDHGQ
-4107 PAVFWLAGFTY
+4107 PSVFWLTGFTY
-4118 PTGFLTALMQTT
+4118 PTGFLTALMQTS
-4130 ARENTVSVDTLSWD
+4130 AREHTVSVDALSWE
-4144 FPIVNQEEGELRSRP
+4144 FPIINQDESELTTRA

-4167 LFLEGAGWSHENS
+4167 LFLEGAGWDHDNA
-4180 CLCEPGPMELI
+4180 CLCEPEPMKLV
-4191 YNMPIVHFKP
+4191 YDMPVIHFKP

-4212 YSCPLYLYPL
+4212 YICPLYLYPL

-4230 SFMLNVDIKS
+4230 SFMLNVDVKS
-4240 GSTEPEA
+4240 GSVESEA